1 MNNVG
6 LRYTGERSTG
16 FGVDGRLS
24 IRRLLL
30 AFRRPG
36 KVLRAATV
44 RARYNTAMVYRV
56 PFRLFLL
63 IGLCLQLGGC
73 ATNPYTH
80 RWQLLMVPQSY
91 ETKLGAQ
98 AYQDVLRDPKV
109 HVSQDPAETEPVR
122 RVAERIIEAAKR
134 SKYADTAK
142 SYTWDVTVIKDDRTQ
157 NAFALPGGK
166 IAVYT
171 GIFPVADNEAG
182 LAAIIGHEVTH
193 ALAHHGSE
201 RMSQGVLAQI
211 GLIGASIA
219 LQAEGFSPVTSQ
231 AAMSALGVGT
241 KVGVLLPFSRAHESE
256 ADYIGLLLAA
266 DAGYDPH
273 EAVRVWQRMEQLSQG
288 RQPPEFLST
297 HPGHETR
304 IKRLTGHMPEAVA
317 HYEQA
322 AKAPVAHL
330 PPIGSPHAAPLAQH

>member
-1 MNNVG
+1 
-6 LRYTGERSTG
+6 
-16 FGVDGRLS
+16 
-24 IRRLLL
+24 
-30 AFRRPG
+30 
-36 KVLRAATV
+36 
-44 RARYNTAMVYRV
+44 
-56 PFRLFLL
+56 
-63 IGLCLQLGGC
+63 
-73 ATNPYTH
+73 
-80 RWQLLMVPQSY
+80 QLLMVPQSY

-109 HVSQDPAETEPVR
+109 RVAQNPAEVEPVQ
-122 RVAERIIEAAKR
+122 RVAARIIDAAKR

-142 SYTWDVTVIKDDRTQ
+142 EYHWDVTVIEDDRTQ

-171 GIFPVADNEAG
+171 GIFPVADNESG
-182 LAAIIGHEVTH
+182 LATIVGHEVVH

-201 RMSQGVLAQI
+201 RMSQGLLAQA

-219 LQAEGFSPVTSQ
+219 LQVEGFSPLTSQ

-273 EAVRVWQRMEQLSQG
+273 EAIRVWQRMEQLAYG

-297 HPGHETR
+297 HPAHETR
-304 IKRLTGHMPEAVA
+304 IKRLTEHMPEAVA
-317 HYEQA
+317 HYEHA
-322 AKAPVAHL
+322 NKAPVAQL
-330 PPIGSPHAAPLAQH
+330 PPIGSQTAMPSGP